1 MQLDED
7 LIQAEIREIATGSTA
22 LTAIVPISSMHDEFP
37 AADVPF
43 PRIGFRMADR
53 TAAHVDQGKACGW
66 AASWDLVVEDEDS
79 GRIKSIC
86 ALLETLYDGV
96 GGRVGDVT
104 IRVLVHSV
112 SGTTYDP
119 ETRTRARVVT
129 LMVLVQPAG

>member
-7 LIQAEIREIATGSTA
+7 LIQAEIRELATGSGA
-22 LTAIVPISSMHDEFP
+22 LTAIVPVSSMHDEFP
-37 AADVPF
+37 ANETPM

-66 AASWDLVVEDEDS
+66 AASWDLVVEHTES
-79 GRIKSIC
+79 SVLKAIC
-86 ALLETLYDGV
+86 KILESLYDGV
-96 GGRVGDVT
+96 GGRVGEVT

-119 ETRTRARVVT
+119 ETGTRARVVT